1 MQMLEFIEEL
11 AKKICEIEL
20 CVSNLRGNVR
30 SPPRMNMLTQH
41 FRRDQRHTSFRDGIA
56 CSILDWIDTS
66 ELADA
71 VIEALGLRE
80 EREDVASFQPGE
92 IDDSMMPPRQKGRL
106 TWTPSHRYVTEWQP
120 DA

>member
-1 MQMLEFIEEL
+1 MLTMPDTLRDRIAAVL
-11 AKKICEIEL
+11 YG
-20 CVSNLRGNVR
+20 NLRR
-30 SPPRMNMLTQH
+30 Q
-41 FRRDQRHTSFRDGIA
+41 QGIDRPDRF
-56 CSILDWIDTS
+56 LDWIDTS